1 MKKLLTIFTLV
12 MGIQCANAQDVAH
25 LGEPAVLTGKIMMIK
40 SLIDEPPYNES
51 NYPAITLDKTLT
63 VTGYDDFDEYKH
75 INTKLIQLADNNSGI
90 QYSRSNGKRIRVK
103 CSELFGEHSAWH
115 NTKVL
120 CLVDNAKII
129 R

>member
-1 MKKLLTIFTLV
+1 MKKLLTIFALV
-12 MGIQCANAQDVAH
+12 SGIQCANAQDVAH
-25 LGEPAVLTGKIMMIK
+25 LGEPVVLTGKIMMIK

-75 INTKLIQLADNNSGI
+75 INTKLIQLVDNNSGI
-90 QYSRSNGKRIRVK
+90 QYSRSNGKRIRVT
-103 CSELFGEHSAWH
+103 CSELYGQHSAWH

>member
-1 MKKLLTIFTLV
+1 MKNLLTIFALV
-12 MGIQCANAQDVAH
+12 SGIQYANAQDVAH
-25 LGEPAVLTGKIMMIK
+25 LGEPVVLTGKIMMIK

-75 INTKLIQLADNNSGI
+75 INTKLIQLVDNNSGI

-103 CSELFGEHSAWH
+103 CSELFGEHTAWH

>member
-1 MKKLLTIFTLV
+1 MKKLLTIFALV
-12 MGIQCANAQDVAH
+12 SGIQCANAQDVAH
-25 LGEPAVLTGKIMMIK
+25 LGEPVVLTGKIMMIK

-75 INTKLIQLADNNSGI
+75 INTKLIQLVDNNSGI

>member
-1 MKKLLTIFTLV
+1 MKKLLTIFALLS
-12 MGIQCANAQDVAH
+12 GIQYANAQDVAH
-25 LGEPAVLTGKIMMIK
+25 LGEPVVLTGKIMMIK

-75 INTKLIQLADNNSGI
+75 INTKLIQLVDNNSGI

-103 CSELFGEHSAWH
+103 CSELFGEHTAWH

-120 CLVDNAKII
+120 CLVDNAQII

>member
-1 MKKLLTIFTLV
+1 MKKLLTIFALV

-25 LGEPAVLTGKIMMIK
+25 LGEPVVLTGKIMMIK

-51 NYPAITLDKTLT
+51 NYPAIALDKTLT
-63 VTGYDDFDEYKH
+63 VTGYDDFDEYRR
-75 INTKLIQLADNNSGI
+75 ISTKLIQLSDGNSNI
-90 QYSRSNGKRIRVK
+90 KYSKSNGKRIRVT
-103 CSELFGEHSAWH
+103 CSELYGQHSAWH